1 MYPNLPLFYL
11 EKVQMMLFSRHLT
24 MFMCN
29 IYLTVVHL
37 KKKKSQSR
45 HGALSFPFTGTAKV
59 TSLERS
65 WKTLVE
71 LNYS

>member
-37 KKKKSQSR
+37 KKKK
-45 HGALSFPFTGTAKV
+45 KV
-59 TSLERS
+59 SHDTVRFLFLLQVLRR
-65 WKTLVE
+65 LQV
-71 LNYS
+71 

>member
-11 EKVQMMLFSRHLT
+11 EKVKMMLFSRHLT

-37 KKKKSQSR
+37 KKKKKSVTTRCAFFSFYRYREGYKSR
-45 HGALSFPFTGTAKV
+45 AVMEDAC
-59 TSLERS
+59 
-65 WKTLVE
+65 
-71 LNYS
+71 